1 MMSSHVVIGVD
12 VGGTFTDILALD
24 EHSDEV
30 RVFKIPSTREDQSIG
45 FLEGI
50 LEVSENIKEVG
61 TIIHGTTVA
70 TNALLERKGAKTGI
84 ITTSGF
90 RDVLE
95 MRRRD
100 RPTTWG
106 LWGQFTPVVQRVDRL
121 EVEERT
127 LADGTVRVAVD
138 LMEVERAAKTLLKN
152 GCEAVCLFFI
162 NGYANPENERKAAE
176 ILRKI
181 WPNEHVSVATEIL
194 PEIREFERCS
204 TTTLNAYLQPPVAN
218 YLARIEDRIK
228 EKNKTTEILIVQSN
242 GGVMS
247 IETAKSR
254 PIKTA
259 LSGPAAGVVAAR
271 EIASAA
277 GFNNIITGDMGGT
290 SFDVSLVAGGQNM
303 LTAQANID
311 FGMTIR
317 TPMIEMTTIGAGGG
331 SIAKIDKTGFL
342 EIGPESAG
350 SDPGPVCYGL
360 GNTLPTVTDANLV
373 LGRIDARNP
382 IGGKQDKLDTG
393 AAITA
398 IDEHIGAP
406 LGLSTYDAAEAIVK
420 VANAKMGGAI
430 RLISIERGYDPKQ
443 FALMPF
449 GGGGALHSGAMMRDI
464 GLGAAIVPRYP
475 GVNSAL
481 GCVMSDLRHDEVRT
495 MNLMLDELD
504 CSHLQELTQTIT
516 ASSKKLI
523 EQSKASLKT
532 VKTVIEL
539 DMLYVGQSHSVS
551 VPLTADMNTL
561 TIDVIR
567 KSFIEVYSQNYSR
580 PLSGIPIRILN
591 LRLSVIGIRPAV
603 DLKILAKGNRA
614 KTIEECKLA
623 EQKIYAEGTWHK
635 GQIIDRLRL
644 PEGSLIHGPALLVQG
659 DATIY
664 VDPRITAR
672 TDKFGNI
679 IMTEES

>member
-1 MMSSHVVIGVD
+1 MSSHVVIGVD

-30 RVFKIPSTREDQSIG
+30 RVLKIPSTREDQSIG

-50 LEVSENIKEVG
+50 LEVSANVEDVG

-70 TNALLERKGAKTGI
+70 TNALLEKKGAKTGI

-127 LADGTVRVAVD
+127 LADGAVRVAVD
-138 LMEVERAAKTLLKN
+138 LMEVEHAAKTLLSN

-162 NGYANPENERKAAE
+162 NGYANPENERKAAKS
-176 ILRKI
+176 LRKI
-181 WPNEHVSVATEIL
+181 WPNKHVSVATEIL

-290 SFDVSLVAGGQNM
+290 SFDVSLVANGQNM

-360 GNTLPTVTDANLV
+360 GNTRPTVTDANLV

-393 AAITA
+393 AAIIA

-406 LGLSTYDAAEAIVK
+406 LGLSTYDAAEAIIK

-449 GGGGALHSGAMMRDI
+449 GGGGALHSGAMMQDI

-504 CSHLQELTQTIT
+504 CSHLKELIQTIT
-516 ASSKKLI
+516 ESSKKLI
-523 EQSKASLKT
+523 ERSKASLKS
-532 VKTVIEL
+532 VKSVIEL

-551 VPLTADMNTL
+551 VPLTADVNSL
-561 TIDVIR
+561 TVDAIR
-567 KSFIEVYSQNYSR
+567 KSFIEVYRQNYSR

-591 LRLSVIGIRPAV
+591 LRISVIGVRPAV

-614 KTIEECKLA
+614 KKIEECILA
-623 EQKIYAEGTWHK
+623 EQKIYAEGTWHNA
-635 GQIIDRLRL
+635 QIIDRLRL
-644 PEGSLIHGPALLVQG
+644 PESSLIHGPALLVQG

-664 VDPRITAR
+664 LDPKITGR

-679 IMTEES
+679 IMTEEN